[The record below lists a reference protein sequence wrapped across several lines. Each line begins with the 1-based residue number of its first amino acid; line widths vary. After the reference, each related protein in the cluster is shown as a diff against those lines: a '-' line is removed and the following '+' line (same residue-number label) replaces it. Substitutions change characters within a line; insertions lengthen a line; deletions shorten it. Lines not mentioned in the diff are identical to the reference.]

1 MLDAAS
7 FELAAQI
14 KLEEIEL
21 TELCAVSTPAVLPDL
36 KAENVSRE
44 VMIEVPPLPLPAI
57 RPLLTIVVHTVNH
70 MFFVINS
77 IDGDQVPLFRVA
89 LISVVS
95 RFKRVTLKDNRFAL
109 DFDLDRDL
117 TSSLEVGLGCPE
129 LIFGF
134 L

>member
-7 FELAAQI
+7 FELEALI
-14 KLEEIEL
+14 KLEEIKL

-36 KAENVSRE
+36 EAENVGRE
-44 VMIEVPPLPLPAI
+44 IMIEVPPLPLPAI
-57 RPLLTIVVHTVNH
+57 GPLLTIVVHTVDH
-70 MFFVINS
+70 MLFVINT
-77 IDGDQVPLFRVA
+77 IDGDQVPLFRIA

-129 LIFGF
+129 LILGF

>member
-14 KLEEIEL
+14 KLEEIKL

-36 KAENVSRE
+36 EAENVGRE
-44 VMIEVPPLPLPAI
+44 IMIEVPPLPLPAI

-70 MFFVINS
+70 MLFVINS

-117 TSSLEVGLGCPE
+117 TSSLEVGLGRSE